1 MAAFTATPSNASKAS
16 MRRMPVVKRTSQG
29 IDNKPKGK
37 HARKN
42 WKAYRGQGRP

>member
-1 MAAFTATPSNASKAS
+1 MAKQVDKAAQ
-16 MRRMPVVKRTSQG
+16 PVSKRTSIG
-29 IDNKPKGK
+29 IANKPKGK